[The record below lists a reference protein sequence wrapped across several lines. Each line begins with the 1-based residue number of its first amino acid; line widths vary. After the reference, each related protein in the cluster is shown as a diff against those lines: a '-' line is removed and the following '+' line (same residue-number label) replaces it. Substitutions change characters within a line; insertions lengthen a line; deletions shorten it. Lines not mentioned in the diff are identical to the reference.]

1 MVRKIIIETL
11 VARIVEVNENNE
23 TTNTE
28 EWKMESLDIE
38 LNIEGRTDYM
48 ENVKENVVKHFK
60 EVRKEWK
67 EEVNRQVTT
76 GNEESNTGEIEQIK
90 YSKGYEKLKED
101 LSRTELERNLENE
114 SEEIMEIDS
123 NMTIEEMY
131 KEVTNNSK
139 KRKREDVGEWY
150 DVGKKFKRN
159 VEEIIEDEGITEQ
172 KARNKVYKKLIEKE
186 DVESEE
192 TCVKKRKTSIRNKVQ
207 RAEKIFKL
215 FKGLGGK
222 RRIKEISCSVD
233 EIGRCKKT
241 EIDKLIEEF
250 GRTEPGNERI
260 NEPERQREESS
271 QILGNEEI
279 DRGLSL
285 MGYNNEQINEE
296 LRSRYRRMIFSGVR
310 QEEIGRILGV
320 VEVIDTPSPNVV
332 LNV

>member
-11 VARIVEVNENNE
+11 VARIIEVNENNE

-48 ENVKENVVKHFK
+48 KNVKENVVKHFK

-67 EEVNRQVTT
+67 EEETT

-101 LSRTELERNLENE
+101 LSRTELEGNLENE

-159 VEEIIEDEGITEQ
+159 VEEIIEDEGINEQ

-215 FKGLGGK
+215 FKELGGK

-250 GRTEPGNERI
+250 GRTE
-260 NEPERQREESS
+260 QR
-271 QILGNEEI
+271 
-279 DRGLSL
+279 
-285 MGYNNEQINEE
+285 NEE

>member
-11 VARIVEVNENNE
+11 VARIIEVNENNE

-67 EEVNRQVTT
+67 EEETT

-101 LSRTELERNLENE
+101 LSRTELEGNLENE

-159 VEEIIEDEGITEQ
+159 VEEIIEDEGINEQ
-172 KARNKVYKKLIEKE
+172 K
-186 DVESEE
+186 
-192 TCVKKRKTSIRNKVQ
+192 
-207 RAEKIFKL
+207 
-215 FKGLGGK
+215 
-222 RRIKEISCSVD
+222 
-233 EIGRCKKT
+233 
-241 EIDKLIEEF
+241 
-250 GRTEPGNERI
+250 
-260 NEPERQREESS
+260 RQREESS

-279 DRGLSL
+279 DRGLTL

-310 QEEIGRILGV
+310 QEEIGRIL
-320 VEVIDTPSPNVV
+320 
-332 LNV
+332 

>member
-11 VARIVEVNENNE
+11 VARIVEINENNE

-60 EVRKEWK
+60 EIRKEWK
-67 EEVNRQVTT
+67 EEVNRQEITE
-76 GNEESNTGEIEQIK
+76 NEESNTGEIEQIK

-101 LSRTELERNLENE
+101 LLRAELKENVNE
-114 SEEIMEIDS
+114 NEEIMEIDS

-139 KRKREDVGEWY
+139 KRKREDVSEWY

-159 VEEIIEDEGITEQ
+159 VEEIIEDEEINEQ
-172 KARNKVYKKLIEKE
+172 KARNKVYRKLIEKE

-241 EIDKLIEEF
+241 EVDKLIEEF
-250 GRTEPGNERI
+250 GRRETRNERN
-260 NEPERQREESS
+260 NELERQREESS
-271 QILGNEEI
+271 QILGNEEL
-279 DRGLSL
+279 DRGLVL
-285 MGYNNEQINEE
+285 MGYNSEQINEE
-296 LRSRYRRMIFSGVR
+296 LRNRYREMIFSG
-310 QEEIGRILGV
+310 I
-320 VEVIDTPSPNVV
+320 
-332 LNV
+332 

>member
-1 MVRKIIIETL
+1 
-11 VARIVEVNENNE
+11 
-23 TTNTE
+23 
-28 EWKMESLDIE
+28 MESLNIE
-38 LNIEGRTDYM
+38 LNVEGRTDYM

-60 EVRKEWK
+60 EIRKEWK
-67 EEVNRQVTT
+67 EEVNRQEITE
-76 GNEESNTGEIEQIK
+76 NEESNTGEIEQIK

-101 LSRTELERNLENE
+101 LLRAELKENVNE
-114 SEEIMEIDS
+114 NEEIMEIDS

-139 KRKREDVGEWY
+139 KRKREDVSEWY

-159 VEEIIEDEGITEQ
+159 VEEIIEDEEINEQ
-172 KARNKVYKKLIEKE
+172 KARNKVYRKLIEKE

-241 EIDKLIEEF
+241 EVDKLIEEF
-250 GRTEPGNERI
+250 GRRETRNERN
-260 NEPERQREESS
+260 NELERQREESS
-271 QILGNEEI
+271 QILGNEEL
-279 DRGLSL
+279 DRGLVL
-285 MGYNNEQINEE
+285 MGYNSEQINEE
-296 LRSRYRRMIFSGVR
+296 LRNRYREMIFSG
-310 QEEIGRILGV
+310 I
-320 VEVIDTPSPNVV
+320 
-332 LNV
+332 

>member
-1 MVRKIIIETL
+1 MEKKKKIKTL
-11 VARIVEVNENNE
+11 VARIIEVNENNE

-67 EEVNRQVTT
+67 EEETT

-90 YSKGYEKLKED
+90 YSKGYEKLKKD
-101 LSRTELERNLENE
+101 LSGTELERNLENE

-159 VEEIIEDEGITEQ
+159 VEEIIEDEGINEQ

-215 FKGLGGK
+215 FKELGGK

-250 GRTEPGNERI
+250 GRTE
-260 NEPERQREESS
+260 QR
-271 QILGNEEI
+271 
-279 DRGLSL
+279 
-285 MGYNNEQINEE
+285 NEE